1 MWLRSEGFSFTKLIE
16 YHRLKKLVEKKG
28 TYYIDLVKFF
38 YTTDHI
44 DGDTGCLCIE
54 VKEQRIVMTLEV
66 WLDITRLS
74 SEGVMVNQLGLKEAG
89 FVFNKVEKYKSMM
102 KHPSAYVAIVT
113 KAKRKEHFGTGPL
126 MLEHGFLA
134 YVVAWIITSRGSNR
148 AQLNEED
155 LLIIILM
162 QGKMN
167 IN

>member
-134 YVVAWIITSRGSNR
+134 YVVAWIITPRG
-148 AQLNEED
+148 
-155 LLIIILM
+155 
-162 QGKMN
+162 
-167 IN
+167 